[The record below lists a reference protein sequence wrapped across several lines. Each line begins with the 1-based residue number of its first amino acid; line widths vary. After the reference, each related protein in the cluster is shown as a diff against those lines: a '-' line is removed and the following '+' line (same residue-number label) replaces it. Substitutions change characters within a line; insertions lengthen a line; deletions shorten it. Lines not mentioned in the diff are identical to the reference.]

1 MSLARGL
8 SGPYLSGPP
17 LRARS
22 RWAGGLAACLACAL
36 SIPTVVEAQERLPAP
51 IVPGTTLPAIDVSP
65 RGAFLRALVVPGWG
79 HVVIGSYT
87 RGGFYFATQ
96 TATIYTL
103 LRTRSRVSDAQ
114 DRIRFHEG
122 SIRERLAREGVMD
135 AAVVQATLD
144 DDENLLALEEL
155 LDARQEQHQD
165 LVAVGLFFWLVS
177 GADAY
182 VSAHLARFPQP
193 LELDA
198 RPVGDGRMEVGLRLR
213 LPN

>member
-1 MSLARGL
+1 MSFALCL

-17 LRARS
+17 HRARS
-22 RWAGGLAACLACAL
+22 RWAGGLAACLACAVFVP
-36 SIPTVVEAQERLPAP
+36 SVAEAQERVPTP
-51 IVPGTTLPAIDVSP
+51 IVPGIAPPTIEVSP

-79 HVVIGSYT
+79 HVAIGSYT
-87 RGGFYFATQ
+87 RGGFYFAAQ
-96 TATIYTL
+96 TATLYTL

-114 DRIRFHEG
+114 DRMRFHEG
-122 SIRERLAREGVMD
+122 SIRARLTREGVTEAD
-135 AAVVQATLD
+135 VIQTTLD
-144 DDENLLALEEL
+144 EDENLLALEEL
-155 LDARQEQHQD
+155 LDARQDQHQD

-213 LPN
+213 LQN